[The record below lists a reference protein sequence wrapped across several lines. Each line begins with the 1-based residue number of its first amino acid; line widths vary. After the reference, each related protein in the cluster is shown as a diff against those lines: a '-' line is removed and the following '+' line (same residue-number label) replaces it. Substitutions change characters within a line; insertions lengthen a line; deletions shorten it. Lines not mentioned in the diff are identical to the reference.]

1 MNIILMSMVTHR
13 HQNNIDRQSIK
24 SHLTKCH
31 LVYCHFIN
39 GYFIVI
45 RSIAISGLSGS
56 NVFFCYEAAAC
67 CLLILPPSL
76 ANPRIHNSKKSFLVT
91 KLFSPTPLWLSVSLS
106 LTLSFSLSLSLSNF
120 QPIFLILSRSHLILL
135 HSLLPFMFFSI
146 SLLSNNNLFQ
156 PL

>member
-1 MNIILMSMVTHR
+1 MDQLLLNQL
-13 HQNNIDRQSIK
+13 SICRW
-24 SHLTKCH
+24 SLDQ
-31 LVYCHFIN
+31 
-39 GYFIVI
+39 
-45 RSIAISGLSGS
+45 LSFDQFPFNQLSCGQLLFGQLQFQDFRGPM
-56 NVFFCYEAAAC
+56 FFCYEAAAC

-91 KLFSPTPLWLSVSLS
+91 KLFSPTPLLLSVSLS

-120 QPIFLILSRSHLILL
+120 QPIFLILSRSHLILP